1 MQARSTFWL
10 VQSDEWFLHLGVSEN
25 SVALNPMVLLIII
38 PMKNGYFIGN
48 IPNIFRQTHLYEIV
62 QRPQPDQVPIPG
74 RDRLF
79 AALCSPGTEGA
90 DVVGAIFVRWKVGRG
105 AKNFNKNS
113 FW

>member
-10 VQSDEWFLHLGVSEN
+10 VQSDEWFLHLHEV
-25 SVALNPMVLLIII
+25 
-38 PMKNGYFIGN
+38 F
-48 IPNIFRQTHLYEIV
+48 

-90 DVVGAIFVRWKVGRG
+90 LSARSSLESRVVPKTSITIVSGKYIY
-105 AKNFNKNS
+105 S
-113 FW
+113 ELQ